1 MRSFTIRF
9 VYFLSFLLSFPLLVK
24 KTPISPKLPSDN
36 IKTVMHMHSTS
47 KNAGCFSHTIIYS
60 SIIHGK
66 SINGEKN
73 RSTQP
78 IPNANLW
85 WNILGMCWLNGSREI
100 IINSL
105 EFIRLEALN
114 FNKPLNRFTIF
125 FPLWLYRL
133 KIAIFCGCDCHF
145 TYAIQWVYNNA
156 YVWFFL
162 RSLLG
167 WHTSI
172 HKQWLLMF
180 FFVYGKKCT
189 CKSLELL
196 LKNIVTSKALVF
208 VWSGFGPLLFV

>member
-1 MRSFTIRF
+1 MVELISKFNEEFYNSLCVFSVI
-9 VYFLSFLLSFPLLVK
+9 SIIIPIASK

-47 KNAGCFSHTIIYS
+47 KNAGCFSHAIIYS

-125 FPLWLYRL
+125 FPFWLYRL
-133 KIAIFCGCDCHF
+133 KITTFCGCDCHF
-145 TYAIQWVYNNA
+145 TYAIQWVIMHMFDFSSGLFSADILQSINND
-156 YVWFFL
+156 F
-162 RSLLG
+162 
-167 WHTSI
+167 
-172 HKQWLLMF
+172 
-180 FFVYGKKCT
+180 
-189 CKSLELL
+189 
-196 LKNIVTSKALVF
+196 
-208 VWSGFGPLLFV
+208 